1 MAKRKPTNKYY
12 FSVEGET
19 EQWYLKW
26 LQDTINNTEKATCK
40 VSIDCPVRKNPL
52 KHAKSVTVTR
62 KIEIYH
68 FFDYESDEPLHVKG
82 FQEALDNMKKAEK
95 IGKQIKY
102 KSGYS
107 NFTFDLWIILHMTNC
122 NAAFSHRKQYIT
134 PINRAFGEK
143 FQNMDEFKEENNFK
157 RCLRKMDLSNVIAAV
172 DRARK
177 IMQRNQDNGYT
188 LYQYKGYQYYKENP
202 SLTAWEAIE
211 KILKDCELIG
221 KGYYLK
227 IQI

>member
-1 MAKRKPTNKYY
+1 MTSCPFSIGFSTSGKVQYQRKPS
-12 FSVEGET
+12 FT
-19 EQWYLKW
+19 ERTPAFFLD
-26 LQDTINNTEKATCK
+26 LQDAINNTEEAFCK

-52 KHAKSVTVTR
+52 KHAKSLTVTR

-68 FFDYESDEPLHVKG
+68 FFDYESDEPIHVKG

-122 NAAFSHRKQYIT
+122 NASFSHRKQYVT

-157 RCLRKMDLSNVIAAV
+157 RCLNKMDLSNVIAAI
-172 DRARK
+172 DRAKK
-177 IMQRNQDNGYT
+177 IMQRNQENGYT
-188 LYQYKGYQYYKENP
+188 LHQYKGYQYYKENP
-202 SLTAWEAIE
+202 SLAAWEAIE
-211 KILKDCELIG
+211 KVLKDCELIG
-221 KGYYLK
+221 
-227 IQI
+227 